1 MIQQKNKNLISK
13 KYWFDLIEF
22 EDIAW
27 ISGCFNLGDTRMIPI
42 AKPIIADEE
51 IDEVVKVLRSG
62 FIAQGPKVAEFEE
75 KFAEYLGVKH
85 AVAVSSGTTALHL
98 ALLAAGI
105 GPNDE
110 VITTPF
116 TFAAT
121 GNSVLYVGAKPVFI
135 DIDKKTYNLN
145 PENIENVITDKT
157 KAVMP
162 VHLYGQPAEMDS
174 IKQIAEDHDLIVI
187 EDAAQ
192 AHGSVYK
199 GKKAG
204 SLGDMGCFSFYP
216 TKNMTTSEGGIITT
230 ENEEMAEKARVLRSH
245 GESERYTHD
254 VLGYN
259 FRMTDIAAAI
269 GIVQLKKLD
278 KFNEKRIENAK
289 YLTKQIDKINGI
301 ITPFVAAD
309 VKHVYHQYTVRVGKS
324 RRNELMEFLNSR
336 GVGTGIHYPKPIY
349 EQKLYK
355 ELGFSASCPEADS
368 ASSEVL
374 SLPVHPSLE
383 KNDLEKIVSVLNEAS
398 KQINLF

>member
-1 MIQQKNKNLISK
+1 MKLKD
-13 KYWFDLIEF
+13 F
-22 EDIAW
+22 AW
-27 ISGCFNLGDTRMIPI
+27 ISGYFNLGDTRMIPI
-42 AKPIIADEE
+42 AKPIIADDE

-121 GNSVLYVGAKPVFI
+121 GNSVLHVGAKPVFI
-135 DIDKKTYNLN
+135 DIDNKTYNLN
-145 PENIENVITDKT
+145 PENIENAITDKT

-162 VHLYGQPAEMDS
+162 VHLYGQPAEMDT

-192 AHGSVYK
+192 AHGAVYK

-245 GESERYTHD
+245 GESERYTHV

-278 KFNEKRIENAK
+278 KFNEKRIANAK
-289 YLTKQIDKINGI
+289 YLTERIDKINGI
-301 ITPFVAAD
+301 TAPFVSAD
-309 VKHVYHQYTVRVGKS
+309 VKHVYHQYTIRVGKS

-336 GVGTGIHYPKPIY
+336 GIGTGIHYPKPIY
-349 EQKLYK
+349 KQKLYK
-355 ELGFSASCPEADS
+355 ELGFSASCPEAEA

-398 KQINLF
+398 KQLNLF

>member
-1 MIQQKNKNLISK
+1 MKLKD
-13 KYWFDLIEF
+13 Y
-22 EDIAW
+22 AW

-42 AKPIIADEE
+42 AKPIIADDE

-121 GNSVLYVGAKPVFI
+121 GNSVLHVGAKPVFI
-135 DIDKKTYNLN
+135 DIDNKTYNLN

-162 VHLYGQPAEMDS
+162 VHLYGQPAEMDT

-192 AHGSVYK
+192 AHGAVYK

-245 GESERYTHD
+245 GESERYTHV

-278 KFNEKRIENAK
+278 KFNEKRIANAK
-289 YLTKQIDKINGI
+289 YLTERIDKINGI
-301 ITPFVAAD
+301 TAPFVSAD
-309 VKHVYHQYTVRVGKS
+309 VKHVYHQYTIRVGKS

-336 GVGTGIHYPKPIY
+336 GIGTGIHYPKPIY
-349 EQKLYK
+349 KQKLYK
-355 ELGFSASCPEADS
+355 ELGFSASCPEAEA